1 MANMADII
9 RVFKLPDWYIPSVNE
24 ILRLAR
30 YIDTER
36 SDNES
41 RWARYLD
48 CSAFC
53 DENDCFF
60 SVAVYNQSL
69 QHAAKIKRRSP
80 AEIK

>member
-60 SVAVYNQSL
+60 CSGVQPVFTACGENKTAVA
-69 QHAAKIKRRSP
+69 RRD
-80 AEIK
+80 